1 MELLGII
8 WETVITTPMINS
20 LVLLYS
26 IFFNN
31 FGISIIVFTCLIRLM
46 LFPLTLKQSRQM
58 KAMSDLSPKMKMIQ
72 AKYAED
78 KAKQQQE
85 IMKMYREKGMS
96 PLGCLGPMIVQMP
109 VFFGLFWSLRATLIS
124 TPEKLS
130 ELSDKLYS
138 WLPQVHSSIPIDS
151 AFLWLDLGEYSR
163 NSQYPYLLPIL
174 VGVSTWLMQKMS
186 TSVATTPQQA
196 STNRLMLWMMPAMFG
211 FFTLNFENG
220 LALYWIMSNLIGIL
234 IQGFITGWDPLLNL
248 LNFRKN
254 QIDDN
259 NNEVIVNKEETLNEE
274 DRDLGEDGGR
284 SDRNRTKRTR
294 NKSNR
299 SRNRGRK

>member
-8 WETVITTPMINS
+8 WESVITKPMINS

-31 FGISIIVFTCLIRLM
+31 FGISIIVFTGLIRLI

-58 KAMSDLSPKMKMIQ
+58 KAMSDLAPKMKMIQ
-72 AKYAED
+72 AKYED

-85 IMKMYREKGMS
+85 IMKMYRARGMS

-109 VFFGLFWSLRATLIS
+109 IFFGLFWSLRATLIS
-124 TPEKLS
+124 TPERLS
-130 ELSDKLYS
+130 ELSEKLYS
-138 WLPQVHSSIPIDS
+138 WLPQVHSAIPINS
-151 AFLWLDLGEYSR
+151 EFLWMDLGEYSR
-163 NSQYPYLLPIL
+163 NSPYQYLLPIL
-174 VGVSTWLMQKMS
+174 VGVSTWMMQKMS
-186 TSVATTPQQA
+186 SSVATTPQQE

-234 IQGFITGWDPLLNL
+234 IQGFITGWDPLFKL
-248 LNFRKN
+248 LNIRKN
-254 QIDDN
+254 QIGDN
-259 NNEVIVNKEETLNEE
+259 DEKIIVNKEEISNDE
-274 DRDLGEDGGR
+274 DRDLGEDSRR

-294 NKSNR
+294 RKSSR
-299 SRNRGRK
+299 SRNRGR

>member
-1 MELLGII
+1 MEILGII
-8 WETVITTPMINS
+8 WETVITKPMINS

-26 IFFNN
+26 VFFNN
-31 FGISIIVFTCLIRLM
+31 FGISIIIFTCAIRLI

-78 KAKQQQE
+78 KTKQQQE
-85 IMKMYREKGMS
+85 VMKMYREKGMS
-96 PLGCLGPMIVQMP
+96 PLGCLGPMIIQMP
-109 VFFGLFWSLRATLIS
+109 IFFGLFWSLRATLIS

-130 ELSDKLYS
+130 ELSEKLYT
-138 WLPQVHSSIPIDS
+138 WLPQVHSAIPIDS
-151 AFLWLDLGEYSR
+151 AFLWMDLGEYSR

-174 VGVSTWLMQKMS
+174 VGMSTWLMQKMS
-186 TSVATTPQQA
+186 SSVATTPQQA

-234 IQGFITGWDPLLNL
+234 IQGSITGWEPLQKLF
-248 LNFRKN
+248 NFRKK
-254 QIDDN
+254 QVDDTI
-259 NNEVIVNKEETLNEE
+259 NEVVVTKEDIVNEQ
-274 DRDLGEDGGR
+274 DRNIGEDGRR
-284 SDRNRTKRTR
+284 SDRNRLKGARR
-294 NKSNR
+294 KSKR
-299 SRNRGRK
+299 SRNKGR

>member
-8 WETVITTPMINS
+8 WEAVITKPMINS

-31 FGISIIVFTCLIRLM
+31 FGISIIVFTCLIRLI

-58 KAMSDLSPKMKMIQ
+58 KAMSALAPKMKMIQ
-72 AKYAED
+72 AKYPED
-78 KAKQQQE
+78 KSKQQQE

-109 VFFGLFWSLRATLIS
+109 IFFGLFWSLRATLIS
-124 TPEKLS
+124 TPERLS
-130 ELSDKLYS
+130 ELSEKLYS
-138 WLPQVHSSIPIDS
+138 WLPQVHSAIPLDS
-151 AFLWLDLGEYSR
+151 AFLWMDLGEYSR
-163 NSQYPYLLPIL
+163 NSPYPYLLPIL

-186 TSVATTPQQA
+186 SSVATTPQQE

-234 IQGFITGWDPLLNL
+234 IQGFITGWDPLFKL
-248 LNFRKN
+248 LNIRKK
-254 QIDDN
+254 QIDN
-259 NNEVIVNKEETLNEE
+259 NDEEIVANKEEISNEE
-274 DRDLGEDGGR
+274 DRDLGEDSRR
-284 SDRNRTKRTR
+284 SDRNRIKRTR
-294 NKSNR
+294 RKSNR
-299 SRNRGRK
+299 SRNRGR